1 MIRPRATFASIA
13 ATILAIPALA
23 GASPQPDLD
32 ACEQHLARSAGGEA
46 PALCLYQVAT
56 GSGPSRTAASRR
68 LEELAT
74 RHPED
79 PWLLL
84 YLGKLKRQT
93 HKLDE
98 VQEAARL
105 YLLAA
110 DIASRRGMAAAEYE
124 ARSGLCR
131 ILRDAGRLDEE
142 EAEVERAVR
151 VAESSGSP
159 LLGLRANI
167 LRALHLYARGEYE
180 QAYQTLHRIQG
191 AVAAESPYTVLREY
205 LFALAKAAQQTGR
218 FHETRQAFQLAAERA
233 TVAGDLD
240 WRAQAL
246 YGMALLSRDELT
258 EVPSDRGRQQ
268 VLELAR
274 HALDAAHATGRPSL
288 EAQSLWILGFLAAD
302 GARGKLERCFEVAAT
317 LWEKSFCR
325 SALAE
330 RVAATD
336 PGMAEAA
343 IHEALALAQQ
353 SGDVQARTASWISR
367 MRVSWT
373 LGPHERALTDAR
385 AALDAIE
392 ALRDQQ
398 GGSAGQPGL
407 FSTWAEQYYW
417 LSGRLL
423 DARDVEGAFG
433 VIERMRSRTLIDSLG
448 LSSRNSRI
456 SPALYD
462 RRAEIFLD
470 IASVQRRLFD
480 PALGSVERAKARADL
495 DGLEAEEAA
504 LRSQIAQA
512 NPARR
517 QVSFAALDQVREA
530 LAPDEALLSFQIA
543 PWKDLAGDFGGGSW
557 LLVSTR
563 NATRVYRLSRDRT
576 DLRTNVTAFIGMFE
590 SRDGSEAR
598 GASSLY
604 NRLLAPALAELPPGV
619 RHLAIVADDYLHRL
633 PFAALRPGPDGD
645 PLATGYEI
653 TLAPSASL
661 WLHWRKAR
669 PAPTVTPALVLADP
683 VTLATRSDASAG
695 ERSATALMP
704 VRLGPLPYARTE
716 GKSVMRHLDGSELL
730 VGEEASETYIKR
742 NVAGQFGLVHFAAHA
757 LTDEVNPDRSGIYL
771 SPGNRKE
778 DGVLQVREIAELNLD
793 GRIVVLSTCESASGG
808 ILLGEGVM
816 GLARAFFQ
824 AGAHT
829 VVASLWKLRDDDGAA
844 LFDRFYHHLGKGK
857 SVAAALQAA
866 QLDRMNDGAPA
877 AAWAGVVVLGDG
889 DRIPVPGG
897 RGPSPWMFWLPAV
910 LAAALLAYGA
920 RRARQRRRTTA

>member
-13 ATILAIPALA
+13 ATILAIPVLA
-23 GASPQPDLD
+23 AASLQPDLD
-32 ACEQHLARSAGGEA
+32 ACEQHLRRSSGGEA

-56 GSGPSRTAASRR
+56 GNGPLQTAASQR
-68 LEELAT
+68 LGELAT
-74 RHPED
+74 KHPED

-84 YLGKLKRQT
+84 YLGRLKWQT
-93 HKLDE
+93 RKPGE
-98 VQEAARL
+98 AQEQEAARL
-105 YLLAA
+105 YLRAA
-110 DIASRRGMAAAEYE
+110 DIAGRQGMAAVEYE

-131 ILRDAGRLDEE
+131 ILRDVGRLDEA
-142 EAEVERAVR
+142 EAEVERAIR

-159 LLGLRANI
+159 LLGLRAKI
-167 LRALHLYARGEYE
+167 LRAMHWFAQGEFE
-180 QAYQTLHRIQG
+180 QAYQTLHRVQG
-191 AVAAESPYTVLREY
+191 TVGAESPYTVQRDY

-218 FHETRQAFQLAAERA
+218 FRETRQAFRLAAERA
-233 TVAGDLD
+233 ALAGDLD

-246 YGMALLSRDELT
+246 YGIANLSRAELS
-258 EVPSDRGRQQ
+258 EVPSDHGRQQ

-274 HALDAAHATGRPSL
+274 HALDAAHLTGKPAM
-288 EAQSLWILGFLAAD
+288 EAQSLWILGFLEAD
-302 GARGKLERCFEVAAT
+302 DARGKLERCFEVAAT
-317 LWEKSFCR
+317 PWEKSFCR

-330 RVAATD
+330 LVAATD

-343 IHEALALAQQ
+343 IHEALSLAQK
-353 SGDVQARTASWISR
+353 SGYVQARTASWISR
-367 MRVSWT
+367 MHVSWT
-373 LGPHERALTDAR
+373 LGPRERALADAR

-417 LSGRLL
+417 ISGRLL
-423 DARDVEGAFG
+423 DARDLESAFG
-433 VIERMRSRTLIDSLG
+433 IIERMRSRTLIDSLG
-448 LSSRNSRI
+448 LSGRNSRI
-456 SPALYD
+456 SPALYA
-462 RRAEIFLD
+462 RRADIFLE

-480 PALGSVERAKARADL
+480 PALGSAERAKARADL
-495 DGLEAEEAA
+495 GDLEAEEEA

-512 NPARR
+512 NPALR
-517 QVSFAALDQVREA
+517 QVDFASLEQVREA
-530 LAPDEALLSFQIA
+530 LADDEALLSFQIA

-563 NATRVYRLSRDRT
+563 KATRLHRLSRDRT
-576 DLRTNVTAFIGMFE
+576 DLRANVTTFIGLIE
-590 SRDGSEAR
+590 SRDDFEAK

-604 NRLLAPALAELPPGV
+604 ERLLAPALAELPPEV
-619 RHLAIVADDYLHRL
+619 RRLVIVADDYLHRL
-633 PFAALRPGPDGD
+633 PFAALRPPDGN
-645 PLATGYEI
+645 PLATRYEI
-653 TLAPSASL
+653 SLAPSASL
-661 WLHWRKAR
+661 WLHWRKTR
-669 PAPTVTPALVLADP
+669 PAPTITPALVLADP
-683 VTLATRSDASAG
+683 ITLATRSDASVE

-704 VRLGPLPYARTE
+704 VRLSPLPYARTE
-716 GKSVMRHLDGSELL
+716 GKSVIRQLDGGDLL
-730 VGEEASETYIKR
+730 MGMDASETYIKR
-742 NVAGQFGLVHFAAHA
+742 NVPGQAGLVHFAAHA

-771 SPGNRKE
+771 SPGNNEE

-793 GRIVVLSTCESASGG
+793 GRIVVLSTCGSASGG

-829 VVASLWKLRDDDGAA
+829 VVASLWNLRDDDGAA

-877 AAWAGVVVLGDG
+877 EAWAGVVVLGDG
-889 DRIPVPGG
+889 DRIPVLGG
-897 RGPSPWMFWLPAV
+897 RRPSLIPWTLGLIAV
-910 LAAALLAYGA
+910 LALAYLA
-920 RRARQRRRTTA
+920 FRARQRRMTTA